1 MFKRFP
7 LYTSEKR
14 LNYEH
19 MNLNYVESFLTIGKV
34 CSTFDDFLSL
44 TMIFETWCEIILNDD
59 NFGSMKWKGF
69 MIVEPFIFDHI
80 WVTYFELKFFKNFRP
95 LKSEIHDLTTV
106 AHIIPVSA
114 GVYKYGTANGR
125 LHHIILKSFT
135 SAMGVIC
142 KLASF
147 H

>member
-1 MFKRFP
+1 
-7 LYTSEKR
+7 
-14 LNYEH
+14 
-19 MNLNYVESFLTIGKV
+19 
-34 CSTFDDFLSL
+34 
-44 TMIFETWCEIILNDD
+44 
-59 NFGSMKWKGF
+59 
-69 MIVEPFIFDHI
+69 MIVEPFILDYI

-95 LKSEIHDLTTV
+95 LKSEIDDLTTV

-135 SAMGVIC
+135 SALGVIC

>member
-1 MFKRFP
+1 
-7 LYTSEKR
+7 
-14 LNYEH
+14 
-19 MNLNYVESFLTIGKV
+19 
-34 CSTFDDFLSL
+34 
-44 TMIFETWCEIILNDD
+44 
-59 NFGSMKWKGF
+59 
-69 MIVEPFIFDHI
+69 MIVEPFILDHI

-95 LKSEIHDLTTV
+95 LKSEIHDSTTV

-135 SAMGVIC
+135 SALGVIC